1 MGLHEPMTL
10 VTDYAL
16 GLLSAVLA
24 VRMRHR
30 GLAQS
35 RSQWSAA
42 LCACAVAAF
51 AGGTYHGFLPW
62 MDERVAAVLWR
73 LTLLAIGFA
82 AYAASVATAR
92 AQLPGQLQ
100 GLVTWAARV
109 KLAIYA
115 IAAISSG
122 AFSVAIVDY
131 SLSFGFVLA
140 AHCWTW
146 ARTRD
151 KAAPDGHLRSGG
163 EFPSRRDSGSGDRA
177 ARVLQSQRPVPRG
190 ADAGNVAA
198 LPGGS
203 TLGSA
208 GPVAYSTQPCAS
220 WTLTMTARISFQVWG
235 SSITSLGNMQ
245 PSQQM
250 WRHFRVSSPFLSR
263 SQ

>member
-1 MGLHEPMTL
+1 
-10 VTDYAL
+10 
-16 GLLSAVLA
+16 
-24 VRMRHR
+24 
-30 GLAQS
+30 
-35 RSQWSAA
+35 
-42 LCACAVAAF
+42 
-51 AGGTYHGFLPW
+51 

-151 KAAPDGHLRSGG
+151 KAALTVISGVVVS
-163 EFPSRRDSGSGDRA
+163 FLA
-177 ARVLQSQRPVPRG
+177 AAIQAVGIAPHEYFNHNDLYHVVQMLGTGLLYRG
-190 ADAGNVAA
+190 ALHSAR
-198 LPGGS
+198 PG
-203 TLGSA
+203 
-208 GPVAYSTQPCAS
+208 P
-220 WTLTMTARISFQVWG
+220 
-235 SSITSLGNMQ
+235 
-245 PSQQM
+245 
-250 WRHFRVSSPFLSR
+250 
-263 SQ
+263 